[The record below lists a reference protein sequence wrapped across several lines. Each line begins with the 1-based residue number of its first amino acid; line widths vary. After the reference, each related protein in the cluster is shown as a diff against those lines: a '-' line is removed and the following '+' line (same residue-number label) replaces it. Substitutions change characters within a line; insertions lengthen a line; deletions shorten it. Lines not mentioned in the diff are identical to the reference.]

1 MRNLFLS
8 SLVLAFMCVAVPVQA
23 GLILNVGPTSGDL
36 FFTGTDSGTPDF
48 GFTADGGEDYVV
60 NFRLGDGNFLI
71 SDSSSLSG
79 AVNGGSGVTLLAATT
94 GPAGPLDELFIQL
107 ALSSG
112 GQQTL
117 TGTGPGASVS
127 AFSNPDS
134 FAFLQTFTGQTL
146 TRVIDSN
153 TGSST
158 GTGFESL
165 QIVSTNTVPE
175 PGSLTVLALAG
186 LSLVA
191 RRRRR
196 C

>member
-23 GLILNVGPTSGDL
+23 GLTLNVPTSGDI
-36 FFTGTDSGTPDF
+36 FITGTDSGTPDSAFTFNGSAFVVDFQLGSGGFLSTDF
-48 GFTADGGEDYVV
+48 G
-60 NFRLGDGNFLI
+60 
-71 SDSSSLSG
+71 SLSG
-79 AVNGGSGVTLLAATT
+79 AVNGASNVELFAGTT
-94 GPAGPLDELFIQL
+94 VPGGPLDELFLQL
-107 ALSSG
+107 TLSSG

-117 TGTGPGASVS
+117 TGTGPGAFVS
-127 AFSNPDS
+127 AFGNADS
-134 FAFLQTFTGQTL
+134 IAFLQTLGGQTL
-146 TRVIDSN
+146 TRVTD
-153 TGSST
+153 T

-165 QIVSTNTVPE
+165 HIVSTNTVPE

>member
-23 GLILNVGPTSGDL
+23 GLTLNVPTSGDI
-36 FFTGTDSGTPDF
+36 FITGTDSGTPDSAFTFNGSAFVVDFQLGSGGFLSTDF
-48 GFTADGGEDYVV
+48 GF
-60 NFRLGDGNFLI
+60 
-71 SDSSSLSG
+71 LSG
-79 AVNGGSGVTLLAATT
+79 AVNGASNVDLFAGSTA
-94 GPAGPLDELFIQL
+94 PDGPLDELFLQL
-107 ALSSG
+107 TLPG
-112 GQQTL
+112 DGQQTL
-117 TGTGPGASVS
+117 TGTGPGAFVS
-127 AFSNPDS
+127 AFGNADS
-134 FAFLQTFTGQTL
+134 FAFLQTLGGQTL

>member
-1 MRNLFLS
+1 MNSTQPNEPYRQLS
-8 SLVLAFMCVAVPVQA
+8 LWDNVADSP
-23 GLILNVGPTSGDL
+23 P
-36 FFTGTDSGTPDF
+36 GTDSGTPDF
-48 GFTADGGEDYVV
+48 GFTTDGGEDYVV
-60 NFRLGDGNFLI
+60 HFQLGNGSFLI
-71 SDSSSLSG
+71 SDFGSLSG
-79 AVNGGSGVTLLAATT
+79 AVNGAPGVALLAATT
-94 GPAGPLDELFIQL
+94 GPDGPLDELFIQL

-134 FAFLQTFTGQTL
+134 FAFLQSLAGQTL

>member
-1 MRNLFLS
+1 
-8 SLVLAFMCVAVPVQA
+8 MCVAVPVQA
-23 GLILNVGPTSGDL
+23 GLTLNVGPTSGDL

-48 GFTADGGEDYVV
+48 GLTAIGEAYFV
-60 NFRLGDGNFLI
+60 NFQLGNGGFL
-71 SDSSSLSG
+71 STDFGSLSG
-79 AVNGGSGVTLLAATT
+79 AVNGASNVELFAGTT
-94 GPAGPLDELFIQL
+94 APDGPLDELFLQL
-107 ALSSG
+107 TLSSG

-117 TGTGPGASVS
+117 TGTGLGAVVS
-127 AFSNPDS
+127 AFDNADS
-134 FAFLQTFTGQTL
+134 VAFLQSLDGQTL
-146 TRVIDSN
+146 TRVTDS
-153 TGSST
+153 

-165 QIVSTNTVPE
+165 HIVSTNTVPE